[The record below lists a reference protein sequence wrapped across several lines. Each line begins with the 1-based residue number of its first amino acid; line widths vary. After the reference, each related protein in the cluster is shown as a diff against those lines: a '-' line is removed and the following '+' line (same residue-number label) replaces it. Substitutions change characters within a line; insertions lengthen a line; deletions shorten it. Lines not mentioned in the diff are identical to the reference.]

1 MAKKKKKN
9 TLKIYRNQNKLKLYG
24 DNFGKNSC
32 FRVMFTTIQL
42 VISYS
47 TQSKACV
54 GGQIINMKN
63 VSFKCYYYML
73 HLSIDLMKNIVPSL
87 QRCVHTHFH
96 NALIFN

>member
-1 MAKKKKKN
+1 MAKKKKKKH
-9 TLKIYRNQNKLKLYG
+9 LKNLQKSKQVKTVQKFMFSCYVYN
-24 DNFGKNSC
+24 DSVSNFL
-32 FRVMFTTIQL
+32 F
-42 VISYS
+42 SYS